1 MHNQDMA
8 IVRRMSIII
17 SISTILLSITIIST
31 RQLVYAQFDASYC
44 QGKKDEMISRAGDWN
59 KQWGTATSDPNSQ
72 IRTDGKQLASEIG
85 LTLNNCESNLDDHD
99 KLVLTKW
106 MDVINAEI
114 DRNIDFGPPCDP
126 TCKSGPPIS

>member
-85 LTLNNCESNLDDHD
+85 LTLI
-99 KLVLTKW
+99 LT
-106 MDVINAEI
+106 EI
-114 DRNIDFGPPCDP
+114 
-126 TCKSGPPIS
+126 